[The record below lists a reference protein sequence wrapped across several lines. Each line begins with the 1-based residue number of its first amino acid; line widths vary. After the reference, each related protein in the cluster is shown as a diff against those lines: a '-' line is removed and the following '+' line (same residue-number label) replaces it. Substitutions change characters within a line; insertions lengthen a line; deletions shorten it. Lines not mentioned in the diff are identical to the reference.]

1 LVFFVDSG
9 ALGALAATKVAAD
22 YDSDRDSDAKPRA
35 NVAGGDAHRGAD
47 AGAENDSPDDW
58 HRFVHV
64 AFLKNHIP
72 PGVKSA
78 LEAILQDLTGTAKS
92 RALP

>member
-1 LVFFVDSG
+1 MFFVDSG
-9 ALGALAATKVAAD
+9 ALGALVATKVAAD
-22 YDSDRDSDAKPRA
+22 YHSDGDSDAKPRA

-47 AGAENDSPDDW
+47 AGAENDSQDDL

-64 AFLKNHIP
+64 AFLQSRIP
-72 PGVKSA
+72 RGVKSA
-78 LEAILQDLTGTAKS
+78 LEAIVPDLKGTAKS